1 MLRRAPL
8 GKLLSATAHRVDREF
23 MILKALGEYNAS
35 LPADAQDRA
44 VPVPKVFCLCMDRDV
59 AGAPFYVMEF
69 LKGRIITDITM
80 PDMPRKDREECW
92 RSAIRTL
99 ALLATTPLDK
109 LNLPASF
116 APDPVAKPYFPRQVK
131 GMLKVSASQA
141 QAPLPGGKGPLGDI
155 EHTAELRPWFEA
167 GAARVAR
174 ADETHGASIV
184 HGDYKID
191 NMVFHP
197 TENRVIGVL
206 DWELCTTGSPLADL
220 SNMTIAFNIRPLSAA
235 EEANRPPNV
244 MGGLKGVSSAQSGI
258 PDRATLEKW
267 WVHDMNEGY
276 AFLAAQGQRER
287 AMWQW
292 PIPHFEWVKSWMA
305 FRLAIIL
312 QGIAARAA
320 LGQASSA
327 SATPRRDGMDFY
339 GRCAYDTKKE
349 AEQGAAKL

>member
-1 MLRRAPL
+1 M
-8 GKLLSATAHRVDREF
+8 SATAHRVDREF
-23 MILKALGEYNAS
+23 EMLKALGEYNAT
-35 LPADAQDRA
+35 LPASAAHRA
-44 VPVPKVFCLCMDRDV
+44 VPVPKVYCLCMDKEV

-80 PDMPRKDREECW
+80 PDMARKDRDECW

-99 ALLATTPLDK
+99 TLLATTPLDK

-116 APDPVAKPYFPRQVK
+116 APDPIAKPYFPRQVK
-131 GMLKVSASQA
+131 SMMRVSAAQA
-141 QAPLPGGKGPLGDI
+141 QAPLPNGGGPLGDI
-155 EHTAELRPWFEA
+155 NHMSELRPWYEQ
-167 GAARVAR
+167 GALAVAK
-174 ADETHGASIV
+174 ADAAHGPSIV

-220 SNMTIAFNIRPLSAA
+220 SNMTIAFAIPPLSPA
-235 EEANRPPNV
+235 EQANRPANV
-244 MGGLKGVSSAQSGI
+244 MGGLKGVPSDVSGI
-258 PDRATLEKW
+258 PDVATLEQW
-267 WVHDMNEGY
+267 WVNDMNEGY
-276 AFLAAQGQRER
+276 AFLASQGQPKREPW
-287 AMWQW
+287 AW
-292 PIPHFEWVKSWMA
+292 PIPHFEWVKSWMS

-327 SATPRRDGMDFY
+327 SATPKRDGMDFY
-339 GRCAYDTKKE
+339 GNTAWVTKQE
-349 AEQGAAKL
+349 AEKNHKL